1 MKAMVLPFRT
11 SDANCQRPFRTGGA
25 LAFLLIINLFLF
37 PANALYTNNTVHQ
50 TKSPVAMIQ
59 LVEKDNG
66 RTINIH
72 RGDSF
77 QITLAENATTG
88 YRWAIEYYDKS
99 VIDKISSDAQY
110 PERAFGS
117 GGTVDFVFHAKS
129 IGMGK
134 ICLKQWRQ
142 WEGDASVINRL
153 ILQLKCY
160 HDVKFLNAS

>member
-1 MKAMVLPFRT
+1 MRAMVLPFKT
-11 SDANCQRPFRTGGA
+11 SDASCQRPFPTGGA
-25 LAFLLIINLFLF
+25 LAFLLIINLLLF
-37 PANALYTNNTVHQ
+37 PANALYADNVISQ
-50 TKSPVAMIQ
+50 TKGSVAIIQ

-88 YRWAIEYYDKS
+88 YRWAVEYYDKS
-99 VIDKISSDAQY
+99 VIDKLSSDAHY

-129 IGMGK
+129 IGRGK

-142 WEGDASVINRL
+142 WEGDASVINRFV
-153 ILQLKCY
+153 LQLE
-160 HDVKFLNAS
+160 VLP